1 MSQDDDDHPES
12 LQEQQ
17 IRVRQTLLGMIA
29 VLVLLA
35 ACWYVVIEL
44 NRSAKLQSCM
54 EQGRRNC
61 VEPSFVLGGP
71 RN

>member
-1 MSQDDDDHPES
+1 MSQHDEDQPET

-29 VLVLLA
+29 ILVLLG
-35 ACWYVVIEL
+35 ACWYVVVEL

-71 RN
+71 RQ

>member
-1 MSQDDDDHPES
+1 MSQHDEDQPET

-29 VLVLLA
+29 VLVLLG
-35 ACWYVVIEL
+35 ACWYVVVEL

-61 VEPSFVLGGP
+61 VEPSFVLGGT
-71 RN
+71 RQ

>member
-1 MSQDDDDHPES
+1 MPHHQDDQPES

-17 IRVRQTLLGMIA
+17 IRVRQTLLGLIA
-29 VLVLLA
+29 VLVLLG

-44 NRSAKLQSCM
+44 NRSAKLQTCI

-71 RN
+71 RQ

>member
-1 MSQDDDDHPES
+1 MSHEDDDQPES

-17 IRVRQTLLGMIA
+17 IRVRQTLLAMIA
-29 VLVLLA
+29 VLVLLG
-35 ACWYVVIEL
+35 ACWYVVVEL

>member
-1 MSQDDDDHPES
+1 MSQHDEDQPET

-29 VLVLLA
+29 VLVLLG
-35 ACWYVVIEL
+35 ACWYVVVEL

-71 RN
+71 RQ

>member
-1 MSQDDDDHPES
+1 MSHDDDDQPET
-12 LQEQQ
+12 LQDQQ
-17 IRVRQTLLGMIA
+17 IRVRQTLLAMIA
-29 VLVLLA
+29 VLVLLG
-35 ACWYVVIEL
+35 ACWYVVVEL

-61 VEPSFVLGGP
+61 VEPSFLLGGP

>member
-1 MSQDDDDHPES
+1 MSQHDEDQPET

-29 VLVLLA
+29 VLVLLG
-35 ACWYVVIEL
+35 ACWYVVVEL

-61 VEPSFVLGGP
+61 VEPSFLLGGP

>member
-1 MSQDDDDHPES
+1 MTQPDDDQPES
-12 LQEQQ
+12 AQEQQ

-29 VLVLLA
+29 VLLLLGA
-35 ACWYVVIEL
+35 SWYVVIEL

>member
-1 MSQDDDDHPES
+1 MPHDDDDQPES

-29 VLVLLA
+29 VLVLLG
-35 ACWYVVIEL
+35 ACWYVVVEL

>member
-1 MSQDDDDHPES
+1 MSQHDEDQPET

-29 VLVLLA
+29 VLVLLG
-35 ACWYVVIEL
+35 ACWYVVVEL
-44 NRSAKLQSCM
+44 NRSAKLQNCM

-71 RN
+71 RQ

>member
-1 MSQDDDDHPES
+1 MAHNDDDLPETA
-12 LQEQQ
+12 QEQQ
-17 IRVRQTLLGMIA
+17 IRVRQTLLGMIT
-29 VLVLLA
+29 VLVLLG

-44 NRSAKLQSCM
+44 NRSAKLQTCM